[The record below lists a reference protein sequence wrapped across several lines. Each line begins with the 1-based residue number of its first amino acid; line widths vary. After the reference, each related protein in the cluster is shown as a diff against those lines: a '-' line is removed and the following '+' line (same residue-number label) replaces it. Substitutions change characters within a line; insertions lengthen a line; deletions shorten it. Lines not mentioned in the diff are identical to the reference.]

1 MAGSRLP
8 DPVRVPIGLRVSEAD
23 AAEIDEVLA
32 RPEFAGWSRAEWCL
46 EIIRSALRY
55 YVGDSSS
62 SNGDRAPAAAPE
74 PVSAGPSA
82 QAQVSASPAVPPGG
96 DELDVAVPEP
106 PPQRE
111 CRHPADARDYQTG
124 SCAVCGAILWD

>member
-23 AAEIDEVLA
+23 AAEIDQVLA

-74 PVSAGPSA
+74 PTSAGPSA
-82 QAQVSASPAVPPGG
+82 QAQVSSSPAVPPGS

-106 PPQRE
+106 STQRE
-111 CRHPADARDYQTG
+111 CLHPADARDYQTG

>member
-23 AAEIDEVLA
+23 AAEIDQVLA

-46 EIIRSALRY
+46 EIVRSALRY

-82 QAQVSASPAVPPGG
+82 QVQVSSSPAAPSGS
-96 DELDVAVPEP
+96 DELDVAVLEP
-106 PPQRE
+106 PAQRE
-111 CRHPADARDYQTG
+111 CRHPADARAYQTG